1 MAFTNWINYARE
13 CVNTNNRQDFTVS
26 FYTMREDLNNA
37 QLHALAN
44 NRCLD
49 TEFGSW
55 LDLASSNIELW
66 DTNSLRAWLDDAQN
80 RVNTYGDVSSVN
92 DSAYNF

>member
-1 MAFTNWINYARE
+1 MAFTNWVNYARE

-37 QLHALAN
+37 QGIALAN

-49 TEFGSW
+49 TEFGAW
-55 LDLASSNIELW
+55 FYPASGNISLW
-66 DTNSLRAWLDDAQN
+66 DTNSLRTWLDDAQN
-80 RVNTYGDVSSVN
+80 RINTYGDIASV
-92 DSAYNF
+92 YNS